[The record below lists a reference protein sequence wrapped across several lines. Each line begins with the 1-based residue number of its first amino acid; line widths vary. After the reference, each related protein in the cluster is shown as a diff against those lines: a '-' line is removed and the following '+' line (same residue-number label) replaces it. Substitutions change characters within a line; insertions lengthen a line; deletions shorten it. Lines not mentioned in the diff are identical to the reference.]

1 MRVLARLPGPE
12 VTVFGNGV
20 SITSGDTTAS
30 LADGTDFGTTN
41 VGCTLVRTYTIDN
54 RGSATLYLTGNPL
67 ITLSGS
73 HDFSVAVQPTATV
86 AIGSIRLAVFLV
98 GLAALLNFLFWRPE
112 VAGAAGRSFLP
123 LPRPHLAGLGH
134 GVFVGL
140 RLVLM
145 VSFVNLF
152 LLSTPPGDCGEA
164 VTFLVYPLRKVARGV
179 AAVPL
184 VVMIALRF
192 IPLVVAEGN
201 RILAA
206 QRSRGMT
213 VERRLS
219 GRIRELR
226 PLIVPLF
233 RSVLRRAD
241 ELSVALEVRCFDPY
255 RFRRSAFGRRFGW
268 TDASALV
275 CSACVLG
282 LVRLVG

>member
-1 MRVLARLPGPE
+1 MAAATELGRPWRTRVLPVSPIGRYIETDSAVHALDARTKSVCVLLAI
-12 VTVFGNGV
+12 VACL
-20 SITSGDTTAS
+20 SIGSAWS
-30 LADGTDFGTTN
+30 LAMVVAFFLLA
-41 VGCTLVRTYTIDN
+41 VASART
-54 RGSATLYLTGNPL
+54 R
-67 ITLSGS
+67 LS
-73 HDFSVAVQPTATV
+73 V
-86 AIGSIRLAVFLV
+86 AIGSVRLALFLV
-98 GLAALLNFLFWRPE
+98 GLAAMLNLLFWRPE
-112 VAGAAGRSFLP
+112 AAGAAVSTFWLR
-123 LPRPHLAGLGH
+123 PRPHLAGLGH

-152 LLSTPPGDCGEA
+152 LLSTAPDECGEA
-164 VTFLVYPLRKVARGV
+164 VTFFVYPLRRVARGV

-206 QRSRGMT
+206 QRSRGMASGQ
-213 VERRLS
+213 RLS
-219 GRIRELR
+219 GRVKELR

-255 RFRRSAFGRRFGW
+255 RVRRSAFGGRLGW
-268 TDASALV
+268 GDASALV
-275 CSACVLG
+275 CSVCVLG

>member
-1 MRVLARLPGPE
+1 MTRPRRATVLPVSPIGRYIETDSAVHSLDARTKSVCVLLAI
-12 VTVFGNGV
+12 VACL
-20 SITSGDTTAS
+20 SIGSAWS
-30 LADGTDFGTTN
+30 LAMVVAFFLLA
-41 VGCTLVRTYTIDN
+41 VA
-54 RGSATLYLTGNPL
+54 SAKTR
-67 ITLSGS
+67 LS
-73 HDFSVAVQPTATV
+73 V
-86 AIGSIRLAVFLV
+86 AIGSIRLALFLV
-98 GLAALLNFLFWRPE
+98 ALAAALNFLFWRPE
-112 VAGAAGRSFLP
+112 GAETASGAASAFVLKP
-123 LPRPHLAGLGH
+123 QPHLAGLAH

-152 LLSTPPGDCGEA
+152 LLSTPPSDCGEA
-164 VTFLVYPLRKVARGV
+164 VSFFVYPLRKIVRGV

-206 QRSRGMT
+206 QRSRGM
-213 VERRLS
+213 VSGQRMA

-226 PLIVPLF
+226 PLVVPLF

-241 ELSVALEVRCFDPY
+241 ELSVALDVRCFDPY
-255 RFRRSAFGRRFGW
+255 QSRTSAFGRRFGW
-268 TDASALV
+268 SDASALA
-275 CSACVLG
+275 CSVCVLG